1 MVMASLYSIILEKIR
16 LSLIH
21 LAGNLMVLWLVWL
34 LKTGKREI
42 MIGDFNLQYYE
53 GEEIA
58 CILNIVATP
67 VLLQQVKQRQWQD
80 EKLSL
85 IRN

>member
-1 MVMASLYSIILEKIR
+1 M
-16 LSLIH
+16 H

-34 LKTGKREI
+34 LKTGKKKEI

-58 CILNIVATP
+58 YIPNIVATP
-67 VLLQQVKQRQWQD
+67 MLLQHVKQRQWQD
-80 EKLSL
+80 EKLRL
-85 IRN
+85 IWKSNP